1 MLFLYNFL
9 FFCLTNI
16 YVFKNQFKS
25 QIMNVILIGYMAS
38 GKSTIGKILANKLN
52 YDFIDLDDYIEK
64 EEQTS
69 IVNIFKSKGE
79 IYFRKLETAHLKTI
93 LTNKNNVVLSL
104 GGGTPCY
111 GNNMDVIL
119 NDNNSKSIYLKTGIP
134 ELVSRLKNEKSKRPL
149 IAHIKTD
156 DLLTEFIGKHLF
168 ERSQFYNLAEVK
180 ITTDNKTET
189 DIVEELLLNL
199 F

>member
-1 MLFLYNFL
+1 
-9 FFCLTNI
+9 
-16 YVFKNQFKS
+16 
-25 QIMNVILIGYMAS
+25 MNVILIGYMAS

-64 EEQTS
+64 KEQS
-69 IVNIFKSKGE
+69 SVADIFKSKGE
-79 IYFRKLETAHLKTI
+79 IYFRKLETAHLKAI
-93 LTNKNNVVLSL
+93 LENNNVVLSL

-111 GNNMDVIL
+111 GNNMDIIL
-119 NDNNSKSIYLKTGIP
+119 HDTNSKSIYLKTGIP
-134 ELVSRLKNEKSKRPL
+134 VLVGRLKNEKSKRPL
-149 IAHIKTD
+149 IAHIETD

-168 ERSQFYNLAEVK
+168 ERSQFYNLAETK
-180 ITTDNKTET
+180 ITTDNKTES

>member
-1 MLFLYNFL
+1 
-9 FFCLTNI
+9 
-16 YVFKNQFKS
+16 
-25 QIMNVILIGYMAS
+25 MNVILIGYMAS
-38 GKSTIGKILANKLN
+38 GKSSVGKILANKLN

-64 EEQTS
+64 KENIT
-69 IVNIFKSKGE
+69 VGNIFKLKGE
-79 IYFRKLETAHLKTI
+79 IYFRKLETLYLKEI
-93 LTNKNNVVLSL
+93 LANKNNVVLSV

-119 NDNNSKSIYLKTGIP
+119 NDTNSKSVYLKTGIP
-134 ELVSRLKNEKSKRPL
+134 TLVSRLKNEKSKRPL
-149 IAHIKTD
+149 IGHIETE

-168 ERSQFYNLAEVK
+168 ERSQFYNLAETK
-180 ITTDNKTET
+180 IITDNKSEA

>member
-1 MLFLYNFL
+1 
-9 FFCLTNI
+9 
-16 YVFKNQFKS
+16 
-25 QIMNVILIGYMAS
+25 MNVILIGYMAS
-38 GKSTIGKILANKLN
+38 GKSTIGKILANQLH

-64 EEQTS
+64 KEQTS

-79 IYFRKLETAHLKTI
+79 IYFRKLETAYLKAV
-93 LTNKNNVVLSL
+93 LKDKNNVVLSL

-119 NDNNSKSIYLKTGIP
+119 NDTNSKSIYLKTGIP
-134 ELVSRLKNEKSKRPL
+134 ALVSRLKNEKSKRPL
-149 IAHIKTD
+149 IAHIETD

-168 ERSQFYNLAEVK
+168 ERSQFYNLAETK
-180 ITTDNKTET
+180 ITTDNKTEV